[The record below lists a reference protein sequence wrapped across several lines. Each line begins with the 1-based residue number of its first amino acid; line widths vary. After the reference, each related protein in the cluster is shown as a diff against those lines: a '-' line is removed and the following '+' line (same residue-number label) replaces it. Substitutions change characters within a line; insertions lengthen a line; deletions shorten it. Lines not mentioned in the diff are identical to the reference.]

1 MKAHGGD
8 TSIHS
13 LDGRSE
19 SCGRQHCSSIP
30 DACHGTDLLRKY
42 DGENFTW
49 MVQLPTNLRRPV
61 FALRAFNIESVL
73 VGDQVQSKEGPLVSI
88 RFQWWRDAVDAIF
101 KGQGAPKHP
110 VVMAL
115 QSVIHEGPNQR
126 TGTPEPSLPIL
137 TSAPQIKKYNLK
149 RILDT
154 RETDLL
160 DAQPP
165 LSIEGYSEGSAS
177 QLLYLQLAAAGVA
190 SREADH
196 AASHLGKAV
205 GISTLLRGTAFHA
218 SNRRSY
224 LPLDLCAEHGV
235 SQVGARYV
243 YA

>member
-1 MKAHGGD
+1 MHD
-8 TSIHS
+8 
-13 LDGRSE
+13 
-19 SCGRQHCSSIP
+19 SSSPAGFLI
-30 DACHGTDLLRKY
+30 RKY
-42 DGENFTW
+42 DGDNYVW
-49 MVQLPTNLRRPV
+49 IVQLPPHLRRPV

-73 VGDQVQSKEGPLVSI
+73 VGDQVQSKEGPLVQI
-88 RFQWWRDAVDAIF
+88 RFQWWKDAIDALF

-115 QSVIHEGPNQR
+115 QSIIEDQMAAIRQQPGISAAKA
-126 TGTPEPSLPIL
+126 PSVGGLP
-137 TSAPQIKKYNLK
+137 IKKYNLK
-149 RILDT
+149 RILDS

-165 LSIEGYSEGSAS
+165 LSIEGLERYSEGSAS

-190 SREADH
+190 SKEADH

-235 SQVGARYV
+235 SQAGPRLRWFIFRRQ
-243 YA
+243 